1 MLVLVC
7 VLPLQIICGPAEASV
22 YRVGKSVY
30 RVGKLLHGE
39 LQSVNVPVAVVV

>member
-7 VLPLQIICGPAEASV
+7 VLPLQILCGPAETSV
-22 YRVGKSVY
+22 HRVS
-30 RVGKLLHGE
+30 KLLHGE